1 MTRDE
6 AREHLRK
13 ITRALLSNQGYT
25 EPLSELEI
33 DGWLDL
39 FTALKLLDG
48 SLTNGDR

>member
-1 MTRDE
+1 MATQLTRDE

-33 DGWLDL
+33 DGWIAFLQ
-39 FTALKLLDG
+39 ALKLVD
-48 SLTNGDR
+48 DEPA

>member
-39 FTALKLLDG
+39 LEAMGLLEKA
-48 SLTNGDR
+48 

>member
-25 EPLSELEI
+25 EPLSDLEI

-39 FTALKLLDG
+39 LEALKLLEADG
-48 SLTNGDR
+48 EAA